1 METSRLGG
9 SALLILLCM
18 FVSMCGVFLG
28 VGGLLAGWTFAKP
41 LLIGSGLA
49 LAAIF
54 WLADTL
60 RPEIFERFSSRKRKQ
75 DREN

>member
-1 METSRLGG
+1 
-9 SALLILLCM
+9 M
-18 FVSMCGVFLG
+18 FVSMCGIFVGL
-28 VGGLLAGWTFAKP
+28 GGLLAGWTFAKP

-54 WLADTL
+54 WLTDAL

>member
-1 METSRLGG
+1 M
-9 SALLILLCM
+9 
-18 FVSMCGVFLG
+18 G
-28 VGGLLAGWTFAKP
+28 VGGLLAGWAFAKP